1 MIEFS
6 QQTTGMTVSYIEL
19 SNGLEFLCHWFL
31 RSLSSSVAVTLVI
44 NDVAKVFCA
53 LFHDRDD
60 GCAFGR
66 LICSEILTAFTQVTL
81 SPPNFFNGFRNLQ
94 LISAALD

>member
-6 QQTTGMTVSYIEL
+6 QQTSGMMVSYIEL
-19 SNGLEFLCHWFL
+19 SNGNYYFSYFV
-31 RSLSSSVAVTLVI
+31 SLSLFYSQLFDLIFIVAVTIVV

-66 LICSEILTAFTQVTL
+66 LICSEILTAFTQV
-81 SPPNFFNGFRNLQ
+81 
-94 LISAALD
+94 

>member
-6 QQTTGMTVSYIEL
+6 QQTTGMMVSYIEL
-19 SNGLEFLCHWFL
+19 SNGLILQSFGLIISHL
-31 RSLSSSVAVTLVI
+31 VAVTIVI

-60 GCAFGR
+60 GCSFGR
-66 LICSEILTAFTQVTL
+66 LICSEILTAFTQVLHLNNTL
-81 SPPNFFNGFRNLQ
+81 
-94 LISAALD
+94 